1 MCGGTLVDQKTVVTA
16 SHCIDFGGMD
26 FNVYLGVQSLK
37 KKDVDAVKIKVVK
50 IINVILDLRLVYML
64 SYLIHISNNQSINYL
79 TRIVYQMMLPS

>member
-50 IINVILDLRLVYML
+50 IINVILDLRHCLYVMFFDFFFQ
-64 SYLIHISNNQSINYL
+64 IIK
-79 TRIVYQMMLPS
+79 V